1 MAQGGAIRLTA
12 DITTG
17 QDLELRG
24 STVVDLN
31 GKKPFA
37 IHFLHRS
44 EPFGD
49 GNILCDGGN
58 AIVDDQDI
66 VGSKGVGRKKG
77 GITYKNGGHDTSF
90 GRNRRPG

>member
-1 MAQGGAIRLTA
+1 MRIDESG
-12 DITTG
+12 
-17 QDLELRG
+17 
-24 STVVDLN
+24 N

-66 VGSKGVGRKKG
+66 VGSKGVGRKREALRIRMVAMILPLGGTAALDRRRFKG
-77 GITYKNGGHDTSF
+77 
-90 GRNRRPG
+90 

>member
-1 MAQGGAIRLTA
+1 MRIDESG
-12 DITTG
+12 
-17 QDLELRG
+17 
-24 STVVDLN
+24 N

-77 GITYKNGGHDTSF
+77 GITYKNTSF

>member
-1 MAQGGAIRLTA
+1 MRIDESG
-12 DITTG
+12 
-17 QDLELRG
+17 
-24 STVVDLN
+24 N
-31 GKKPFA
+31 GKEPFA

-66 VGSKGVGRKKG
+66 VGSKGVGRKKE
-77 GITYKNGGHDTSF
+77 GIGC
-90 GRNRRPG
+90 GREDYSATNSLFSSAISSGVSRVMLMLKAA

>member
-1 MAQGGAIRLTA
+1 MRIDESG
-12 DITTG
+12 
-17 QDLELRG
+17 
-24 STVVDLN
+24 N

-66 VGSKGVGRKKG
+66 VGSKGVGRKKALRIRMVAMILPLG
-77 GITYKNGGHDTSF
+77 GTAALD
-90 GRNRRPG
+90 RRRFKG

>member
-1 MAQGGAIRLTA
+1 MRIYESG
-12 DITTG
+12 
-17 QDLELRG
+17 
-24 STVVDLN
+24 N

-77 GITYKNGGHDTSF
+77 GITSVSYTHLDVYKRQIDEQSVARTL
-90 GRNRRPG
+90 R

>member
-1 MAQGGAIRLTA
+1 MRIDESG
-12 DITTG
+12 
-17 QDLELRG
+17 
-24 STVVDLN
+24 N

-37 IHFLHRS
+37 IHFLPRS